1 MKVDQEIVK
10 FEFPMAYAGYFIN
23 NCKDNLTDEE
33 IKDADSII
41 KNLSKRH
48 ISILHTENEEE
59 YKTQEWKIGNH
70 YVWMQICTY
79 VCIRQIFR
87 RKKE

>member
-1 MKVDQEIVK
+1 MKIDNEVMKLD
-10 FEFPMAYAGYFIN
+10 FPMVYAGYFIN
-23 NCKDNLTDEE
+23 NCKDNLTEEE

-41 KNLSKRH
+41 KNLNKRH
-48 ISILHTENEEE
+48 ISIVSTENGGE
-59 YKTQEWKIGNH
+59 YKSQEWKIGNH

>member
-1 MKVDQEIVK
+1 MKIDNEVVK

-41 KNLSKRH
+41 KNLNKRH
-48 ISILHTENEEE
+48 ISIVSTENEEE
-59 YKTQEWKIGNH
+59 YKTQEWKVGEE
-70 YVWMQICTY
+70 YYWMQTCTY

>member
-1 MKVDQEIVK
+1 MSNDIEVVK
-10 FEFPMAYAGYFIN
+10 FEFPMIYAGYFIN
-23 NCKDNLTDEE
+23 NRKDGLNDEE

-48 ISILHTENEEE
+48 ISIVSTENEEL
-59 YKTQEWKIGNH
+59 YKTQEWKIGNN
-70 YVWMQICTY
+70 YLWMHMCTF
-79 VCIRQIFR
+79 VCHRQIIR